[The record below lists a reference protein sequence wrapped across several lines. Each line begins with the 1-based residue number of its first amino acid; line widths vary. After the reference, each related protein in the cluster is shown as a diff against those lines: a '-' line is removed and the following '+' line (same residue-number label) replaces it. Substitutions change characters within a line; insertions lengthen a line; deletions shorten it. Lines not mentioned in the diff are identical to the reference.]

1 VLDVAYQPGRW
12 ILGTSAV
19 LALSGLAMQLVPR
32 RQAWAMVQKS
42 GDSTAVYYRDH
53 NAPGDVSLRRAV
65 ATALGTG
72 IEDISW

>member
-1 VLDVAYQPGRW
+1 
-12 ILGTSAV
+12 
-19 LALSGLAMQLVPR
+19 
-32 RQAWAMVQKS
+32 MVQKS
-42 GDSTAVYYRDH
+42 EDSTAVHYRDH